1 MGDHGSTV
9 RPSAR
14 EFAAAIHDLSLRL
27 RRLGERRAGLAPL
40 PHSELEVL
48 VEVLEHPQTTVTD
61 VARALGLQT
70 SNVSTTIHQL
80 VDRGLV
86 ERVPN
91 PSDRRGSRLVPT
103 RQALADRETIDDAW
117 AAVIGEFLDA
127 LTPDERGTLLAATP
141 LLRRLSMIKV
151 DDVRR

>member
-1 MGDHGSTV
+1 M
-9 RPSAR
+9 
-14 EFAAAIHDLSLRL
+14 HDLSLRL

-48 VEVLEHPQTTVTD
+48 VEVLDHPQTTVTD

-70 SNVSTTIHQL
+70 SNVSTTVHQL

-91 PSDRRGSRLVPT
+91 PSDRRSSCLVPT

-117 AAVIGEFLDA
+117 AAVIGEFLDG
-127 LTPDERGTLLAATP
+127 LTGAQRATLLAATP
-141 LLRRLSMIKV
+141 LLRRLSTVML
-151 DDVRR
+151 DSRR